1 MRKLVIVAD
10 NVEPVREAIKQALEA
25 DLGAGALAREVEVA
39 LAASGDAVLALCR
52 KARPDLILMDV
63 DMPDRDG
70 VETFY
75 ALKALDASLASRV
88 VFLTGYAGSESVQ
101 GRLEQAVADGAGGV
115 IGKPASAAQLHKA
128 LERFFAG

>member
-25 DLGAGALAREVEVA
+25 GLGGRAHEVEIALA
-39 LAASGDAVLALCR
+39 GDGNAVLALCR
-52 KARPDLILMDV
+52 TARPDLILMDV
-63 DMPDRDG
+63 EMPDRDG
-70 VETFY
+70 VDTFY
-75 ALKALDASLASRV
+75 ALKALDAALAARV

-101 GRLEQAVADGAGGV
+101 GRLEQAIADGAGGV

-128 LERFFAG
+128 LERFLAD